1 VLLGGGTP
9 VEAAAAQV
17 LVLIGLMAGQAI
29 TCAVL
34 LRVIAPGRVRRRD
47 LPRASPA

>member
-1 VLLGGGTP
+1 
-9 VEAAAAQV
+9 V

-34 LRVIAPGRVRRRD
+34 LRMVASGRVRRKELVGV
-47 LPRASPA
+47 LPG